1 MIVNYF
7 HMNQREDTVM
17 QWGGQKR
24 VHFNS
29 WMKNV
34 MGDQSTVNNVPM
46 HAQSCDVDPPP
57 VHLEKHSS
65 LVYWPFSL
73 TELLS
78 PSTNTTS
85 SLTSIVSSS
94 VLYMLRLCSC

>member
-46 HAQSCDVDPPP
+46 HAQSCDVDPRPCTSRKTF
-57 VHLEKHSS
+57 LHS
-65 LVYWPFSL
+65 
-73 TELLS
+73 LLAI
-78 PSTNTTS
+78 
-85 SLTSIVSSS
+85 LAD
-94 VLYMLRLCSC
+94 

>member
-1 MIVNYF
+1 
-7 HMNQREDTVM
+7 MNQKEDTVM
-17 QWGGQKR
+17 QWKGQKR

-46 HAQSCDVDPPP
+46 HAQSCDVDPRP
-57 VHLEKHSS
+57 VHLEKQSS

-85 SLTSIVSSS
+85 
-94 VLYMLRLCSC
+94 

>member
-1 MIVNYF
+1 
-7 HMNQREDTVM
+7 MNQKEDTVM

-46 HAQSCDVDPPP
+46 HAQSCDVDPP
-57 VHLEKHSS
+57 
-65 LVYWPFSL
+65 
-73 TELLS
+73 
-78 PSTNTTS
+78 
-85 SLTSIVSSS
+85 
-94 VLYMLRLCSC
+94 LYI

>member
-1 MIVNYF
+1 
-7 HMNQREDTVM
+7 M
-17 QWGGQKR
+17 QWKGQKR

-34 MGDQSTVNNVPM
+34 MGDQSTVNNVQM

-57 VHLEKHSS
+57 EHLEKHSS

-85 SLTSIVSSS
+85 
-94 VLYMLRLCSC
+94 CKKAK